1 MSDYGACRRDSRLVA
16 VEGSAA
22 YSANY
27 AHVPDAI
34 VQCYGGQASAI
45 TFLMLLRDPVHRIHS
60 EYYHSRRDA
69 WCHDFLQ
76 MSFKDITDKIL
87 SNQVAHYRGCFDN
100 RLGPQCGCFLESSM
114 YKDQLEHW
122 FATF

>member
-87 SNQVAHYRGCFDN
+87 SNQVALIGGALTTTLARSAGVF
-100 RLGPQCGCFLESSM
+100 
-114 YKDQLEHW
+114 
-122 FATF
+122 